1 MEKPNLEAESGLR
14 FDDKKP
20 RFDLIPTYPMFQLAR
35 LFAFGTKKYAERNW
49 EKGMPWSKVIAPLQ
63 RHLCN
68 WMAGEDNDDETGLS
82 HMIHVAW
89 NAMVLVEYER
99 LYRDL
104 DDRTK
109 NQFRFL
115 DAEGNETKPIISS
128 KIIAELKELHELLME
143 SYL

>member
-1 MEKPNLEAESGLR
+1 
-14 FDDKKP
+14 
-20 RFDLIPTYPMFQLAR
+20 MFQLAR

-63 RHLCN
+63 RHLWK

-99 LYRDL
+99 LYKNL

-109 NQFRFL
+109 NRFQFL
-115 DAEGNETKPIISS
+115 DTEGNETK
-128 KIIAELKELHELLME
+128 KIIDPKIRAQAKELHELLMG
-143 SYL
+143 SFL